1 MDIIELL
8 ASDNFIMYNKHIAK
22 ICGIEEAILLGAMC
36 SYQKGFKNEEFY
48 REQEKILDDTALTLY
63 SLRKAMKTLQSL
75 GILSIAKKGLPAKH
89 YYKINSDVLA
99 KCLSSR
105 PIENDST
112 SAFEND
118 STNNNY
124 YKNNYNKENILK
136 ENSDVQGTSHS
147 SNTNLTS
154 STMFDLNS
162 VSQSSKPN
170 ALTREKLSII
180 DTSRALENK
189 PSHTNKLSVDSGKEK
204 EDKILDIYNY
214 WNSLGKP
221 THIKL
226 TDSIVKAIKK
236 ALKTYSVEEIKKA
249 ISNYKTVLN
258 DKDYYFDY
266 TWGIDTFLKQSNGL
280 PHFVDS
286 GEKWLNYCKKKGIA
300 NKPKVEVKQIKEGLY
315 TY

>member
-1 MDIIELL
+1 MDIIDLL
-8 ASDNFIMYNKHIAK
+8 ASDNYIMCNKTIAK
-22 ICGIEEAILLGAMC
+22 KYGIEEAILLGAMC

-75 GILSIAKKGLPAKH
+75 GILSITKKGLPAKH
-89 YYKINSDVLA
+89 YYQINSDVLA

-112 SAFEND
+112 GHIEND

-124 YKNNYNKENILK
+124 YKNNCYKENILK
-136 ENSDVQGTSHS
+136 ENSDAQGTSHS

-162 VSQSSKPN
+162 ESKSSKPN
-170 ALTREKLSII
+170 ALTSEKVCITDTNSIEE
-180 DTSRALENK
+180 TK
-189 PSHTNKLSVDSGKEK
+189 PSHTNKVSVDSGKEK

-221 THIKL
+221 AHTKL
-226 TDSIVKAIKK
+226 TDTFVKAIKK
-236 ALKTYSVEEIKKA
+236 ALKTYSSEEIKKA
-249 ISNYKTVLN
+249 MQNYKTVIN
-258 DKDYYFDY
+258 DNSYYFDY